1 MRTTPAPAPA
11 PRGKTLYVVLAAVLW
26 AVTVLSLSSLAV
38 LVMILSVW
46 AASVG
51 ESPVPFLLRAA
62 LALVVAGGALAAVY
76 FAPGMRRLSR
86 SARLALLGALACP
99 VPVTAAVWA
108 WAAAS

>member
-1 MRTTPAPAPA
+1 MRTQ
-11 PRGKTLYVVLAAVLW
+11 GKTPYVVLAAVLW
-26 AVTVLSLSSLAV
+26 GVTGLSLGLLSV

-51 ESPVPFLLRAA
+51 ESPVPFLLWTA
-62 LALVVAGGALAAVY
+62 LALVVAGGVLAALY

-99 VPVTAAVWA
+99 APAALVLWVL
-108 WAAAS
+108 AAAG